1 MTLRL
6 LINASNLRVGGVVQV
21 GISAI
26 DEISRLGP
34 EGMEIS
40 VLACEGVDRNLSQI
54 GCDTGAFARYRVR
67 SVPGLSPFDPVLD
80 KEIARADAVF
90 TIFGPLYARRRPKVS
105 VMGFAQPWIIYPK
118 NDIYRGLSPIAK
130 AKSRLKYGVQAA
142 ILRRNAD
149 HAIVEAGHV
158 KEGLVARG
166 LFSEG
171 QVSVVSNCVSDIF
184 RQPELW
190 RPVALPVA
198 LRERK
203 GWRIGFLGRDYPHK
217 NLSILPDVAR
227 VLRERHGIVADFLVT
242 LTEAEWQ
249 ARSPEF
255 RSAVTNVGPLDLA
268 QCPSF
273 YAGLD
278 AAIFPS
284 LLECF
289 SVMPL
294 EAMAMGLRVFASDRP
309 FVRDICGPFARYF
322 DPHAPEAAAAC
333 IADGLATPPS
343 EEEREMIRAQ
353 GFAGMSPRERAESY
367 LEIIRR
373 VAAEKGGPVRAGA
386 HVPLRG

>member
-1 MTLRL
+1 MTFRL

-26 DEISRLGP
+26 DEIARLGP

-40 VLACEGVDRNLSQI
+40 VLACEGVDRNLAQI

-80 KEIARADAVF
+80 EEIARADAVF

-105 VMGFAQPWIIYPK
+105 VMGFAQPWIIYPD
-118 NDIYRGLSPIAK
+118 NDIYKGLSPLAK
-130 AKSRLKYGVQAA
+130 AKSRLKYGLQAA

-158 KEGLVARG
+158 KERLVARG
-166 LFSEG
+166 LFREG

-190 RPVALPVA
+190 RPVALP
-198 LRERK
+198 ERK
-203 GWRIGFLGRDYPHK
+203 GLRIGFLGRDYPHK
-217 NLSILPDVAR
+217 NLSILPEVAR
-227 VLRERHGIVADFLVT
+227 ALRERHGMAVEFLVT

-333 IADGLATPPS
+333 IAEGLATPPS
-343 EEEREMIRAQ
+343 DEEREMIRAQ
-353 GFAGMSPRERAESY
+353 GFAGMSPTERAKSY
-367 LEIIRR
+367 LEIVRR
-373 VAAEKGGPVRAGA
+373 VVAEKGGAVPAGA
-386 HVPLRG
+386 RIPLRG

>member
-80 KEIARADAVF
+80 EEIARADAVF

-149 HAIVEAGHV
+149 HTIVEAGHV

-166 LFSEG
+166 LFRTG

-227 VLRERHGIVADFLVT
+227 VLRERHGIVVDFLVT

-309 FVRDICGPFARYF
+309 FVRDICGPFAHYF

-333 IADGLATPPS
+333 IAEGLATPPS

-373 VAAEKGGPVRAGA
+373 VVVEKDGPVRPEAR
-386 HVPLRG
+386 VPLRG

>member
-1 MTLRL
+1 M
-6 LINASNLRVGGVVQV
+6 
-21 GISAI
+21 
-26 DEISRLGP
+26 
-34 EGMEIS
+34 
-40 VLACEGVDRNLSQI
+40 
-54 GCDTGAFARYRVR
+54 
-67 SVPGLSPFDPVLD
+67 
-80 KEIARADAVF
+80 
-90 TIFGPLYARRRPKVS
+90 
-105 VMGFAQPWIIYPK
+105 
-118 NDIYRGLSPIAK
+118 
-130 AKSRLKYGVQAA
+130 QAA

-166 LFSEG
+166 LFRTG

-227 VLRERHGIVADFLVT
+227 VLRERHGIVVDFLVT

-322 DPHAPEAAAAC
+322 DPHAPEEAAAC
-333 IADGLATPPS
+333 IAEGLATPPS

-373 VAAEKGGPVRAGA
+373 VVVEKNGPVRPGA
-386 HVPLRG
+386 RIPLRG

>member
-26 DEISRLGP
+26 DEISRLRP

-54 GCDTGAFARYRVR
+54 GCDTGVFARYRVR

-80 KEIARADAVF
+80 EEIARADAVF

-190 RPVALPVA
+190 RPVALPVT

-333 IADGLATPPS
+333 IAEGLATPPS

-373 VAAEKGGPVRAGA
+373 VVVEKDGPVRPEAR
-386 HVPLRG
+386 VPLRG

>member
-80 KEIARADAVF
+80 EEIARADAVF

-166 LFSEG
+166 LFRTG

-227 VLRERHGIVADFLVT
+227 VLRERHGIVVDFLVT

-322 DPHAPEAAAAC
+322 DPHAPEEAAAC
-333 IADGLATPPS
+333 IAEGLATPPS

-373 VAAEKGGPVRAGA
+373 VVVEKNGPVRPGA
-386 HVPLRG
+386 RIPLRG